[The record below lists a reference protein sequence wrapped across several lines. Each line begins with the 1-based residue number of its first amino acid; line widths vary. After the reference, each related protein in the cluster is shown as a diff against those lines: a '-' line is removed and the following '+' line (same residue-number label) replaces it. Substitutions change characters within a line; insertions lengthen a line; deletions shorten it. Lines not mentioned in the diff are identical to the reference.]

1 MSANYRQELE
11 VALQAVSEAARVCR
25 SVQSKIAPNSMEK
38 ADRSPVTIADYA
50 SQAIV
55 ARLLSQAFPHDPIIG
70 EEDAGELRLPEQAA
84 FRQAIHEELRGRAL
98 LQTTSNYSPG
108 LIIAP
113 QNLLR
118 SFLDPRSH

>member
-70 EEDAGELRLPEQAA
+70 EEDAGELRLWLPLQGENLVKIERPE
-84 FRQAIHEELRGRAL
+84 RATLEFDARTADDYGL
-98 LQTTSNYSPG
+98 LV
-108 LIIAP
+108 ID
-113 QNLLR
+113 
-118 SFLDPRSH
+118 LDD